1 MYVATLPCETWTTEK
16 PTKFTM
22 SQKTN
27 RYIFVIA
34 LPMPTNLSKI
44 LDACRLVNW
53 QTNVKKFV
61 SKNEDIPKINNR
73 PKFYMIFARKSN
85 KIPIMYMIFD

>member
-1 MYVATLPCETWTTEK
+1 MFQKQADAFL
-16 PTKFTM
+16 
-22 SQKTN
+22 SQH
-27 RYIFVIA
+27 RQ
-34 LPMPTNLSKI
+34 MPTNLNKMLYS
-44 LDACRLVNW
+44 CRLVNC

-61 SKNEDIPKINNR
+61 SKNENIPKINNR